1 MNPIM
6 RNGLA
11 LIAGIILGGALNM
24 AIVTI
29 GPYVIPNPE
38 GTDVTTP
45 EGLKLALPLM
55 QPQHFVFP
63 FLAHALGTFVGAF
76 ATIFFSASKKQYL
89 SWVVGFWFL
98 MGGVALIIIVP
109 FPLWIILVDI
119 LFAYLPMA
127 WLGWKL
133 AGGVK
138 R

>member
-1 MNPIM
+1 
-6 RNGLA
+6 
-11 LIAGIILGGALNM
+11 
-24 AIVTI
+24 
-29 GPYVIPNPE
+29 
-38 GTDVTTP
+38 
-45 EGLKLALPLM
+45 M
-55 QPQHFVFP
+55 QAQHFVFP

-76 ATIFFSASKKQYL
+76 ATILFSASKKQYL

-98 MGGVALIIIVP
+98 MGGVAMIIIVP